1 MATLLLTD
9 SRTWTLEEALAYC
22 RNLTKTHYENF
33 TVGSL
38 LLPRAIRQHVSN
50 LYAYSRTV
58 DDLGDEAEG
67 DRLDLLRQWR
77 EDLERC
83 YTDDNPRHPV
93 MVALRHTIQRYS
105 IPREPFVKLIKANR
119 IDQEITR
126 YETFENLLYY
136 CDHSANPCGRL
147 FLYVFD
153 YRDEER
159 QRLSDYTCTALQLAN
174 FWQDVNRD
182 WKMGRVY
189 LPLEDLQA
197 YGVTEEQIARRSF
210 DDNFRKLMAFQVER
224 TRRIFHQGAELLN
237 HLEGHAKTDVA
248 LFTRGGMAVL
258 DAIEKQDYNVL
269 ARRPSLS
276 RFKKARLLLST
287 WVALKLGAKPKLG
300 KTPRA

>member
-1 MATLLLTD
+1 MNSLLSD
-9 SRTWTLEEALAYC
+9 SRTWTLEEALVYC
-22 RNLTKTHYENF
+22 RNLTRTHYENF

-38 LLPRAIRQHVSN
+38 LLPKAIRQHVSN

-67 DRLDLLRQWR
+67 DRLDLLLQWR

-83 YTDDNPRHPV
+83 YDGEPRHPV
-93 MVALRHTIQRYS
+93 MIALQHTIQRYR
-105 IPREPFVKLIKANR
+105 IPREPFLKLIEANR
-119 IDQEITR
+119 MDQEISR
-126 YETFENLLYY
+126 YETFLDLLHY

-159 QRLSDYTCTALQLAN
+159 QRLSDHTCTALQLAN

-182 WKMGRVY
+182 WQMGRIY
-189 LPLEDLQA
+189 IPQEDMEA
-197 YGVTEEQIARRSF
+197 YGVSEEQLARRAF
-210 DDNFRKLMAFQVER
+210 DDNFRRLMAFQVKR
-224 TRRIFHQGAELLN
+224 TRHIFRQGAQLLD
-237 HLEGHAKTDVA
+237 HLEGHARVDVA
-248 LFTRGGMAVL
+248 LFTRGGMATL

-276 RFKKARLLLST
+276 RFKKAHLLLST
-287 WVALKLGAKPKLG
+287 WAILKLGAIPKLG
-300 KTPRA
+300 KALRF

>member
-1 MATLLLTD
+1 MASLLLYD
-9 SRTWTLEEALAYC
+9 SRAWTLEESLAYC
-22 RNLTKTHYENF
+22 RNLTRTHYENF

-38 LLPRAIRQHVSN
+38 LLPKAIRQHVSN

-83 YTDDNPRHPV
+83 YAGIPRHPV
-93 MVALRHTIQRYS
+93 MVALRHTIQRYR
-105 IPREPFVKLIKANR
+105 IPREPFLKLIEANR
-119 IDQEITR
+119 MDQQISR
-126 YETFENLLYY
+126 YETFEDLLHY

-153 YRDEER
+153 HRDEER

-182 WKMGRVY
+182 WQMGRVY
-189 LPLEDLQA
+189 IPLEDLEN
-197 YGVTEEQIARRSF
+197 YGVSEEQIARRAF
-210 DDNFRKLMAFQVER
+210 DDNFRRLMAFQVER
-224 TRRIFHQGAELLN
+224 TRRIFRRGAQLLD
-237 HLEGHAKTDVA
+237 HLKGHAKVDVA

-276 RFKKARLLLST
+276 RFQKARLLFST
-287 WVALKLGAKPKLG
+287 WTALKLGAIPKLG
-300 KTPRA
+300 KALRF

>member
-1 MATLLLTD
+1 MASLLVSN
-9 SRTWTLEEALAYC
+9 SRTWSLDEAAAYC
-22 RNLTKTHYENF
+22 RSLTKTHYENF

-38 LLPRAIRQHVSN
+38 LLPKAKRQHVSN
-50 LYAYSRTV
+50 LYAYCRTV

-67 DRLDLLRQWR
+67 DRRALLEQWR

-83 YTDDNPRHPV
+83 YNGTPNHPV
-93 MVALRHTIQRYS
+93 MVALQDTIQRYR
-105 IPREPFVKLIKANR
+105 IPREPFLKLIEANR
-119 IDQEITR
+119 MDQEVAR
-126 YETFENLLYY
+126 YETFEDLLYY

-159 QRLSDYTCTALQLAN
+159 QQLSDHTCTALQLTN

-182 WKMGRVY
+182 WRKGRVY
-189 LPLEDLQA
+189 LPLEDLKA
-197 YGVTEEQIARRSF
+197 HGVSEEQLAMRAF
-210 DDNFRKLMAFQVER
+210 DDNFRRLMAFQVER
-224 TRRIFHQGAELLN
+224 TRRMFRQGALL
-237 HLEGHAKTDVA
+237 LPRIEGASKVDVA

-276 RFKKARLLLST
+276 RFKKGWLLVST
-287 WVALKLGAKPKLG
+287 WAALKLGAMPKLG
-300 KTPRA
+300 KTPKF

>member
-9 SRTWTLEEALAYC
+9 SRTWTLEESLAYC
-22 RNLTKTHYENF
+22 RNLTRTHYENF

-83 YTDDNPRHPV
+83 YTDVPRHPV
-93 MVALRHTIQRYS
+93 MVALQHTIQRYR
-105 IPREPFVKLIKANR
+105 IPREPFVKLIKANL

-210 DDNFRKLMAFQVER
+210 DDNFRKLMAFQIER
-224 TRRIFHQGAELLN
+224 TRRIFRQGAELLN
-237 HLEGHAKTDVA
+237 HLEGHAKVDVA

-287 WVALKLGAKPKLG
+287 WVALKLGVMPKLG